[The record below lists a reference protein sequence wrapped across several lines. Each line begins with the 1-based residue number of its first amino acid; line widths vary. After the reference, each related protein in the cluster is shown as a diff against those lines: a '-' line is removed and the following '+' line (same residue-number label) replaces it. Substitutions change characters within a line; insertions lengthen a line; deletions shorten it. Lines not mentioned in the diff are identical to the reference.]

1 MTHRYPASFIAKME
15 ITFGSFYPSETDIK
29 LYARTAV
36 YIITVTKTI
45 PYKQCYSPSILYAT
59 FGRSGMGQKFRYDIF
74 CYCALEGK
82 RIYSEY
88 SISENEGSKLCY
100 TLVYYRTK

>member
-36 YIITVTKTI
+36 YIITVTKTT

-59 FGRSGMGQKFRYDIF
+59 FGRSGMGQKFRYF
-74 CYCALEGK
+74 LLLRVRGK
-82 RIYSEY
+82 TYI
-88 SISENEGSKLCY
+88 
-100 TLVYYRTK
+100 